1 MGFIRRLY
9 DWSMAKAAS
18 PSAPWWLGIIAFI
31 ESSVFPIPPDALLL
45 PMCLARRAKAFA
57 YAGICTI
64 GSVAGGLFG
73 YALGALFF
81 TAIGAPLI
89 ALYGGEVAMEELRL
103 LYAEQGALIV
113 AFAAFTPFPF
123 QGGDNCIRRYRH
135 GYRRLPDRQPAGARR
150 AVHAGGGADLAL
162 RGADPGVHRKTYG
175 LGHACRL
182 HRCGGILPLREK
194 NRWIALPCKTPIA
207 KSA

>member
-123 QGGDNCIRRYRH
+123 KVVTIASGAIGMDIGVFLIASLLARGGRFMLEAALIWRFGAPIQAFIEKH
-135 GYRRLPDRQPAGARR
+135 MGWVTLAGFIVVA
-150 AVHAGGGADLAL
+150 AFFIFVKKIAG
-162 RGADPGVHRKTYG
+162 
-175 LGHACRL
+175 
-182 HRCGGILPLREK
+182 
-194 NRWIALPCKTPIA
+194 
-207 KSA
+207 